1 MLIEERCTWPVRA
14 VLLGGGESLLTS
26 YQISYDEG
34 RTWEDEVY
42 YLNWT
47 AWGGSYNASVV
58 LDEDLLLTIIGS
70 SGTGEALAATTGS
83 SEFTAIRWKPR
94 RD

>member
-1 MLIEERCTWPVRA
+1 M
-14 VLLGGGESLLTS
+14 
-26 YQISYDEG
+26 ISYDEG

-47 AWGGSYNASVV
+47 AWGGSYNAGVV
-58 LDEDLLLTIIGS
+58 LDDDLILTIIAS
-70 SGTGEALAATTGS
+70 SDMGEALADTTGRS
-83 SEFTAIRWKPR
+83 DFTAVRWKPR